1 MYNSNFN
8 CWYSCW
14 NYFGIYMIENVL
26 LIENKHG
33 LHARPA
39 AQFVK
44 IAGKFK
50 SDIKVLKD
58 GLEVN
63 GKSIMGIMMLAA
75 EPGSEITVI
84 VNGEDE
90 QEAFAALKDL
100 VLKQFF
106 ENE

>member
-1 MYNSNFN
+1 
-8 CWYSCW
+8 
-14 NYFGIYMIENVL
+14 MIEEVL
-26 LIENKHG
+26 KIINKHG

-50 SDIKVLKD
+50 SDIKVIKD

-75 EPGSEITVI
+75 EPGSEIALLI
-84 VNGEDE
+84 EGEDE
-90 QEAFAALKDL
+90 KEAFAAL
-100 VLKQFF
+100 
-106 ENE
+106 NELISQKFYEDEK

>member
-1 MYNSNFN
+1 
-8 CWYSCW
+8 
-14 NYFGIYMIENVL
+14 MIEEVL
-26 LIENKHG
+26 KIINRHG

-50 SDIKVLKD
+50 SDIKVIKD

-75 EPGSEITVI
+75 EPDSEITLLI
-84 VNGEDE
+84 EGEDE
-90 QEAFAALKDL
+90 KEAFAAL
-100 VLKQFF
+100 
-106 ENE
+106 NELISQKFYEDEK

>member
-1 MYNSNFN
+1 
-8 CWYSCW
+8 
-14 NYFGIYMIENVL
+14 MIEEVL
-26 LIENKHG
+26 KIINKHG

-50 SDIKVLKD
+50 SDIKVIKD

-75 EPGSEITVI
+75 EPGSEITLLI
-84 VNGEDE
+84 EGDDE
-90 QEAFAALKDL
+90 KEAFAALNDL
-100 VLKQFF
+100 ISQKFY
-106 ENE
+106 EDDK

>member
-1 MYNSNFN
+1 
-8 CWYSCW
+8 
-14 NYFGIYMIENVL
+14 MIEELL

-50 SDIKVLKD
+50 SEIKVIKD

-75 EPGSEITVI
+75 EPGSEITI
-84 VNGEDE
+84 IANGVDE
-90 QEAFAALKDL
+90 LDAMNALKHL
-100 VLKQFF
+100 IQKQFF

>member
-1 MYNSNFN
+1 
-8 CWYSCW
+8 
-14 NYFGIYMIENVL
+14 MIEEVL
-26 LIENKHG
+26 KIINKHG

-50 SDIKVLKD
+50 SDIKVIKD

-75 EPGSEITVI
+75 EPGSEITLLI
-84 VNGEDE
+84 EGEDE
-90 QEAFAALKDL
+90 KEAFTAL
-100 VLKQFF
+100 
-106 ENE
+106 NELISQKFYEDEK

>member
-1 MYNSNFN
+1 
-8 CWYSCW
+8 
-14 NYFGIYMIENVL
+14 MIEEVL
-26 LIENKHG
+26 KIINKHG

-50 SDIKVLKD
+50 SDIKVIKD

-75 EPGSEITVI
+75 EPGSEITLLI
-84 VNGEDE
+84 DGDDE
-90 QEAFAALKDL
+90 QEAFAALNNLISQKFYEDE
-100 VLKQFF
+100 K
-106 ENE
+106 

>member
-1 MYNSNFN
+1 
-8 CWYSCW
+8 
-14 NYFGIYMIENVL
+14 MIEEVL
-26 LIENKHG
+26 EIINKHG

-50 SDIKVLKD
+50 SDIKVIKD

-75 EPGSEITVI
+75 EPGSEITLLI
-84 VNGEDE
+84 EGEDE
-90 QEAFAALKDL
+90 EEAFTAL
-100 VLKQFF
+100 
-106 ENE
+106 NELISQKFYEDEK

>member
-1 MYNSNFN
+1 
-8 CWYSCW
+8 
-14 NYFGIYMIENVL
+14 MIEGIL
-26 LIENKHG
+26 KIINKHG

-50 SDIKVLKD
+50 SDIKVIKD

-75 EPGSEITVI
+75 EPGSEITLLI
-84 VNGEDE
+84 EGEDE
-90 QEAFAALKDL
+90 KEAFAAL
-100 VLKQFF
+100 
-106 ENE
+106 NELISQKFYEDEK

>member
-1 MYNSNFN
+1 
-8 CWYSCW
+8 
-14 NYFGIYMIENVL
+14 MIEEVL
-26 LIENKHG
+26 KIINRHG

-50 SDIKVLKD
+50 SDIKVIKD

-75 EPGSEITVI
+75 EPGSEIVVLI
-84 VNGEDE
+84 EGEDE
-90 QEAFAALKDL
+90 QEAFDALKEL
-100 VLKQFF
+100 ISQKFY
-106 ENE
+106 ENEQ